1 MDKYIGAKN
10 DSPNNSIVE
19 KAEADKELL
28 QKLEELVSNY
38 PDYITPYMRSDGDI
52 IISLNPTIK
61 RKIKTTQNFSE
72 AIKFMMNENSF
83 KGTRK

>member
-38 PDYITPYMRSDGDI
+38 PEK
-52 IISLNPTIK
+52 L
-61 RKIKTTQNFSE
+61 TTVACF
-72 AIKFMMNENSF
+72 
-83 KGTRK
+83 